1 MSYLEGIGA
10 WTRERLEERRETRS
24 LAAALLHTGAKSVIA
39 EVKRASPS
47 QGDIAPGA
55 DPTEVAQAYERAGA
69 AAISVLTSGRDFGGS
84 YADLAAVRAVV
95 DVPILCK
102 DFFVDVWQVTEA
114 RVHGAD
120 AILVLLALVED
131 NLAADLI
138 QAAEDLEMEAIV
150 EVHSGPELE
159 RALDLG
165 TPIIGVNARDLT
177 TLEVD
182 RGRQIEL
189 LRRLPKGLLRI
200 AESGIETP
208 DQARAVREAG
218 ADALLVGTALMRDPD
233 LLPALVR

>member
-1 MSYLEGIGA
+1 M
-10 WTRERLEERRETRS
+10 
-24 LAAALLHTGAKSVIA
+24 
-39 EVKRASPS
+39 
-47 QGDIAPGA
+47 
-55 DPTEVAQAYERAGA
+55 
-69 AAISVLTSGRDFGGS
+69 
-84 YADLAAVRAVV
+84 
-95 DVPILCK
+95 
-102 DFFVDVWQVTEA
+102 DVWQVTEA

-208 DQARAVREAG
+208 DHAVPCASG

>member
-24 LAAALLHTGAKSVIA
+24 LAAALLHTGAKAVIA
-39 EVKRASPS
+39 EVKRSSPS
-47 QGDIAPGA
+47 QGEIAPGA
-55 DPTEVAQAYERAGA
+55 DPVAVAQAYERGGA
-69 AAISVLTSGRDFGGS
+69 AAISVLTSARDFGGS
-84 YADLAAVRAVV
+84 YSDLAAVRAVV

-131 NLAADLI
+131 NLARDLI
-138 QAAEDLEMEAIV
+138 QAAEDLEMEALV

-177 TLEVD
+177 NLEID

-189 LRRLPKGLLRI
+189 LRRLPRGLLRI

-208 DQARAVREAG
+208 DHARAVRDAG
-218 ADALLVGTALMRDPD
+218 ADALLVGTALMRDPQ